1 MKISL
6 VTATLGRVDEINILL
21 DSLVKQTY
29 KNFELIIV
37 DQNEHYKVQNIV
49 DRYTNIL
56 NIKYIRSS
64 TKGLSYNRNVGIKE
78 CSGDIIGFPDDDCYY
93 SDNLL
98 EEIVYTFKEKKNKIT
113 LVEAY
118 DSITKNIFISKT
130 DVVSRKSLFK
140 YAISFNL
147 FVIFDKMKL
156 FDERLGVGT
165 FFSSGEE
172 TDYIWQL
179 LDKKDIAIFA
189 KKAKVFHPQNAASN
203 NYERAYSYGLG
214 FGALFKK
221 EILGRKHYTYFIMYL
236 KYLIRCIGGIVLS
249 SNKKFYWGSLKG
261 RIKGFLLFKL

>member
-118 DSITKNIFISKT
+118 DSITKNIFI
-130 DVVSRKSLFK
+130 
-140 YAISFNL
+140 
-147 FVIFDKMKL
+147 
-156 FDERLGVGT
+156 
-165 FFSSGEE
+165 
-172 TDYIWQL
+172 
-179 LDKKDIAIFA
+179 
-189 KKAKVFHPQNAASN
+189 
-203 NYERAYSYGLG
+203 
-214 FGALFKK
+214 
-221 EILGRKHYTYFIMYL
+221 
-236 KYLIRCIGGIVLS
+236 
-249 SNKKFYWGSLKG
+249 
-261 RIKGFLLFKL
+261 

>member
-29 KNFELIIV
+29 KNFELVIV
-37 DQNEHYKVQNIV
+37 DQNEHYKVQNLV
-49 DRYTNIL
+49 DRYTYIL

-64 TKGLSYNRNVGIKE
+64 IKGLSYNRNIGIKE

-93 SDNLL
+93 SENLL
-98 EEIVYTFKEKKNKIT
+98 EEIIHTFKEKKNKIV
-113 LVEAY
+113 LAEFC
-118 DSITKNIFISKT
+118 DSDTNRIFIPYREI
-130 DVVSRKSLFK
+130 VQRKEIIKHALSVNFFSILNK
-140 YAISFNL
+140 NL
-147 FVIFDKMKL
+147 F

-189 KKAKVFHPQNAASN
+189 KKAKVFHPQNATSN
-203 NYERAYSYGLG
+203 NYQRGYSYGLG

-236 KYLIRCIGGIVLS
+236 KYLIRSIGGVILS
-249 SNKKFYWGSLKG
+249 SNKRFYLGSLKG